1 MFRRLL
7 ILSVIMTLSA
17 CANKGITLGKTEV
30 ISYKSLGNGM
40 ADISLKFYENNT
52 FLFDL
57 KSIPQPE
64 IEDEPIK
71 ISEIGPYTSDGN
83 WKELSFQN
91 QKFNLSAIFDENF
104 LEADEFQV
112 VDEFTIRINTAQKII
127 LIWGIACEK
136 K

>member
-1 MFRRLL
+1 MLKRLM

-71 ISEIGPYTSDGN
+71 ISEIGTYTSDGN

-112 VDEFTIRINTAQKII
+112 VDESTIRINTAQKII

>member
-71 ISEIGPYTSDGN
+71 ISEIGTYTSDGN

-112 VDEFTIRINTAQKII
+112 VDESTIRINTAQKII

>member
-71 ISEIGPYTSDGN
+71 ISEIGTYTSDGN